1 MPARQS
7 LFSLAAHRIS
17 FMSRQAMALP
27 TLAVATLVTLA
38 ALPASGQLLTMP
50 PNSGASSTRGNSN
63 YQDLNLDALNL
74 PPGTVS
80 DAPQSQV
87 SDSSISAPPSYN
99 AGDFAPGAASYTG
112 GGAAYSTALGA
123 HLRARYNT
131 RSYGQYQGNFDLGTS
146 KFFSDGDRMW
156 FIDGQ
161 VTMNDESQ
169 VGYNLGAGFR
179 QMTLPVF
186 PNSPDSEKIVGLS
199 IWSDGSNTRNNDFI
213 SQLGLSFEYLGDR
226 LDLRANTYIPLGRDQ
241 YSSDLVPTG
250 ELSYESNFL
259 IRNAVGEL
267 ETPLTVGEIEGAARI
282 SDLDLWGFTGVYGMG
297 GEGVDTAGFRAGIRG
312 YATPDVLL
320 QIGVTHDDLF
330 ATNTVFSAT
339 WFIGRT
345 HADSCLTGRLIDR
358 MREPVMRNDY
368 VAIYSEVLTGG
379 DPLTDAD
386 TNEAARFVFVD
397 ANAAA
402 GGTGTF
408 ESPFASLDD
417 VFAAS
422 QDNDRVLIN
431 SGGTFTNQS
440 LALRD
445 GQQVLGFGLNANDT
459 TPTAQI
465 YSLNTTEIGTI
476 DLPEPFTGANGSTV
490 STIDAAPG
498 AAITLAQNNTVRGLQ
513 FDGGTNAIDG
523 TAADIGSTTLQE
535 LTISNTTGNGIVLA
549 PSAQTTTDFGVAVD
563 NVNFDN
569 VGGDDISIDGS
580 NTPATAASVTINNIE
595 SRNNQGRGI
604 FLTETNT
611 NTAANISN
619 IDYDGGAASTAG
631 IELNQT
637 DGAVTL
643 GGTSTLTGG
652 IAGGR
657 GIYLNQTAGTVNVGA
672 SVSVNDVTGT
682 GVEIDG
688 STATVTYQGTVT
700 NADNNAVIVQNTQGA
715 TNFTGAIVN
724 DAGAGPSVQV
734 NNVAGN
740 TFFSGAVTDNGGG
753 IDITNNNN
761 ASIVFTGITRVTTSG
776 ATNGVDITNNANP
789 VGGDSGTVVEFDNLA
804 VTTDSGVG
812 INATNGGTLTINGA
826 QFNNAVTTETGQT
839 LNLDNV
845 VIGAAGVN
853 FGDVTTNGT
862 VTGAAALRLNDL
874 GGTGT
879 VAITGG
885 TLNSD
890 SNTVDITNAP
900 NVSLEDMTI
909 NSSGTNAIRA
919 VYNSL
924 PTTDG
929 DSDIALAI
937 NSVTTNNDLDLDVAD
952 TITGDVSFTL
962 EDSGSNVN
970 NTIAGSVS
978 IDAANSGEFDLL
990 VRDTQISSGTTESL
1004 GITLENGITNSDIL
1018 VGDVNFSTTTAS
1030 ALRLTTSGATAK
1042 QVNFELTTID
1052 DRNPLTDSGTNM
1064 LTNNDADATEATAVF
1079 DIGGSTTLDL
1089 TIDGADNNIA
1099 NDNAAGR
1106 LFNIIANQGAGE
1118 TTNINLN
1125 MNGLQT
1131 TTDNSVTGTLSEQGG
1146 ATFQLF
1152 ERDAT
1157 LVGAPNARN
1166 NNVEFDFGGGN
1177 VIGDFTDTPTAPTTT
1192 QFTQ

>member
-27 TLAVATLVTLA
+27 TLAVATFVTLA

-535 LTISNTTGNGIVLA
+535 LTISNTTGDGIALA
-549 PSAQTTTDFGVAVD
+549 PSAQTSDFGATID
-563 NVNFDN
+563 NIDFNN
-569 VGGDDISIDGS
+569 VGADDISVNG
-580 NTPATAASVTINNIE
+580 NVTPATTASVTINNIE

-604 FLTETNT
+604 VVAQTQANT
-611 NTAANISN
+611 TTTISN
-619 IDYDGGAASTAG
+619 FDYDGGAASTAG
-631 IELNQT
+631 VEFNQT
-637 DGAVTL
+637 VGATNL
-643 GGTSTLTGG
+643 NGTSTITGG
-652 IAGGR
+652 ASGGD
-657 GIYLNQTAGTVNVGA
+657 GVLITGTQGTVTVASGVTVNNVGGDAIDVNNAAGTVNFNGTVSGTSEGITVA
-672 SVSVNDVTGT
+672 DNGNATITFSDSVNVSTGTNNGVSITGNGSGTVINFSDLTVATTTGT
-682 GVEIDG
+682 GVL
-688 STATVTYQGTVT
+688 ATDLGTVSI
-700 NADNNAVIVQNTQGA
+700 NG
-715 TNFTGAIVN
+715 G
-724 DAGAGPSVQV
+724 SLLE
-734 NNVAGN
+734 GN
-740 TFFSGAVTDNGGG
+740 T
-753 IDITNNNN
+753 I
-761 ASIVFTGITRVTTSG
+761 
-776 ATNGVDITNNANP
+776 
-789 VGGDSGTVVEFDNLA
+789 
-804 VTTDSGVG
+804 TTDTGR
-812 INATNGGTLTINGA
+812 TLDL
-826 QFNNAVTTETGQT
+826 Q
-839 LNLDNV
+839 DV
-845 VIGAAGVN
+845 VIGTAGVN
-853 FGDVTTNGT
+853 FESVTT
-862 VTGAAALRLNDL
+862 TGVASGSALRLNDL

-879 VAITGG
+879 VAVRQFSDPSSLDATSGG
-885 TLNSD
+885 TLQSD
-890 SNTVDITNAP
+890 GNTVDIVNAP
-900 NVSLEDMTI
+900 NVILENVTI
-909 NSSGTNAIRA
+909 NSSGTNAIQA
-919 VYNSL
+919 VYNAV
-924 PTTDG
+924 PTTSG
-929 DSDIALAI
+929 DSDIALAANGI
-937 NSVTTNNDLDLDVAD
+937 TTNSNVNVSTTDGVTGDANISFNNGGSA
-952 TITGDVSFTL
+952 TRTNAITGDVTIGAANLGNVTYAMTDTTVTGDVTTTFTNGDGSTPGNVSYTMN
-962 EDSGSNVN
+962 DSTVN
-970 NTIAGSVS
+970 GSVTNTAS
-978 IDAANSGEFDLL
+978 NFGSFDLQT
-990 VRDTQISSGTTESL
+990 RNSTITAGTGAAFSMTL
-1004 GITLENGITNSDIL
+1004 GNNITSSDIL
-1018 VGDVNFSTTTAS
+1018 VGDAAFSAADAS
-1030 ALRLTTSGATAK
+1030 ALLVSTSGATVK
-1042 QVNFELTTID
+1042 QVNFELTTVD
-1052 DRNPLTDSGTNM
+1052 DRSPTLVDNGTS
-1064 LTNNDADATEATAVF
+1064 TFSNNSASDTVVF
-1079 DIGGSTTLDL
+1079 DINGNTTLDL
-1089 TIDGADNNIA
+1089 TIDGDNTFTN
-1099 NDNAAGR
+1099 G
-1106 LFNIIANQGAGE
+1106 GAGE
-1118 TTNINLN
+1118 LFDIGANDTDAAINLRV
-1125 MNGLQT
+1125 
-1131 TTDNSVTGTLSEQGG
+1131 DNLTAAGTGTLREIAG
-1146 ATFQLF
+1146 ATFEVF
-1152 ERDAT
+1152 ELT
-1157 LVGAPNARN
+1157 ELNADN
-1166 NNVEFDFGGGN
+1166 PGVTFNFDPA
-1177 VIGDFTDTPTAPTTT
+1177 IGDFGDAAAAPNTT